1 MKTLSL
7 KWLGLVLFSFLAV
20 TLSTVK
26 ENQYQKAAKYT
37 LNRPALL
44 QMSKVSYQIQFQ
56 NLSNLDETKVD
67 QLLGQIHQIEK
78 RISKSVISHNGEIM
92 MTLAQTIDD
101 NLVLEIFKN
110 QQIQMIQKVKSLD
123 ENLIEFQYGKV
134 VFQDDKV
141 QLALSQNIELE
152 F

>member
-1 MKTLSL
+1 MKTQSL
-7 KWLGLVLFSFLAV
+7 KWLGLILFSFLAV
-20 TLSTVK
+20 ALSTVK

-44 QMSKVSYQIQFQ
+44 QMSKISYQIQFQ

-101 NLVLEIFKN
+101 NLVLVIFKN

-134 VFQDDKV
+134 VFQDAKV

>member
-1 MKTLSL
+1 VKTLSL
-7 KWLGLVLFSFLAV
+7 KWLGLILFSFLAV
-20 TLSTVK
+20 ALSTVK

-56 NLSNLDETKVD
+56 NLSSLDETKVD

-101 NLVLEIFKN
+101 NLVLVIFKN

-134 VFQDDKV
+134 VFQDAKV

>member
-20 TLSTVK
+20 ALSTVK

-101 NLVLEIFKN
+101 NLVLVIFKN

-134 VFQDDKV
+134 VFQDAKV

>member
-7 KWLGLVLFSFLAV
+7 KWLGLILFSFLAV
-20 TLSTVK
+20 ALSTVK

-56 NLSNLDETKVD
+56 NLSSLDETKVD

-101 NLVLEIFKN
+101 NLVLVIFKN

-134 VFQDDKV
+134 VFQDAKV

>member
-1 MKTLSL
+1 MKTLSF
-7 KWLGLVLFSFLAV
+7 KWLGLIVFSFLAV
-20 TLSTVK
+20 ALSTAK
-26 ENQYQKAAKYT
+26 ENQFQKASKYS
-37 LNRPALL
+37 LNRPAML
-44 QMSKVSYQIQFQ
+44 QMSKVSYQVQFQ
-56 NLSNLDETKVD
+56 NLSSLDETKVD

-101 NLVLEIFKN
+101 NLVLVIFKN
-110 QQIQMIQKVKSLD
+110 QQIQMIQKVKSFD
-123 ENLIEFQYGKV
+123 ENKIEFQYGKV
-134 VFQDDKV
+134 IFHDAKT

>member
-7 KWLGLVLFSFLAV
+7 KWLGLILFSFLAV
-20 TLSTVK
+20 ALSTAK

-101 NLVLEIFKN
+101 NLVLVIFKN

-134 VFQDDKV
+134 VFQDAKV

>member
-101 NLVLEIFKN
+101 NLVLVIFKN